1 MTGGYEKLM
10 LMQKLAFSPLPR
22 SWRGS
27 GSSQTL
33 YGAVWEEFIT
43 RPTTMVELDLQLHML
58 KDVFS

>member
-1 MTGGYEKLM
+1 M
-10 LMQKLAFSPLPR
+10 LMWILSFAPLPC
-22 SWRGS
+22 SWRGG

-33 YGAVWEEFIT
+33 CGVIWEEFIS